1 MSESVRAD
9 KWAFSA
15 GFASVISG
23 NDVIT
28 LLKSQHRVYGFYS
41 HTIRNIK
48 KYYEQFFGGN
58 DYA

>member
-9 KWAFSA
+9 KWTFSA

-48 KYYEQFFGGN
+48 ILRTIFWR
-58 DYA
+58 